1 MNIEQVYSIYLNVST
16 RNGCSSCLLS
26 VPSDTLEPRV
36 VRDGDLLA
44 QVDEHDDD
52 LRLLLRLRSNL
63 RDHNCL
69 HPSKGQVAEDI

>member
-1 MNIEQVYSIYLNVST
+1 MST
-16 RNGCSSCLLS
+16 RNGCSSCLFS

-52 LRLLLRLRSNL
+52 QRLVLRLRPNF
-63 RDHNCL
+63 RDHSRL
-69 HPSKGQVAEDI
+69 HRSNGEKEGRRQVAEDT

>member
-1 MNIEQVYSIYLNVST
+1 MST
-16 RNGCSSCLLS
+16 RNGCSSCLFS

-52 LRLLLRLRSNL
+52 QRLVLRLRLNL
-63 RDHNCL
+63 RDHSCI

>member
-1 MNIEQVYSIYLNVST
+1 MST
-16 RNGCSSCLLS
+16 QNGCSSCLLS

-52 LRLLLRLRSNL
+52 QRLVLRL
-63 RDHNCL
+63 
-69 HPSKGQVAEDI
+69 